1 MDGHIAIPVWLF
13 VLLIIVTC
21 IAVLDRVL
29 IPSTRWFIRRK
40 INRVIDEIGTRL
52 DIEIRPFQLTK
63 RQVLIDR
70 LVYDPKI
77 IEAIQLHAQERNIP
91 REIAQAK
98 VVAYAKEIVPSFN
111 AYLYFRIG
119 YWIAKKV
126 ARLLYRVRVGL
137 VDNENLSQVNPNSTV
152 VFVMNHR
159 SNMDYILVAFLAAE
173 RTTLSYAVGEW
184 ARIWPLHMLIK
195 YMGAFFVRRNSGNRL
210 YRLVLERYIHM
221 ATKEGVCQAVFI
233 EGGLSR
239 DGCLRP
245 PKLGLL
251 DYMLRG
257 FQPDNDRDVVF
268 IPVGINYDRT
278 IEDRSLLRELDPE
291 TEKRSGWFV
300 FKTTAGF
307 ILHNLSLMI
316 QNKWHRFG
324 FACVNFGPHISARK
338 YCMEKGINFGSMSRE
353 VRFPEVE
360 KLSHKLLDSIKTIIP
375 VLPVPL
381 VATVL
386 LENRSRWIS
395 EFDLKARI
403 YNLMEELKS
412 KGVTVNVPDKNSE
425 SVIDNTI
432 NMLRIRKMFI
442 ESDGLIRADTG
453 MIDVLS
459 YYANSIVQWR
469 QDQDITIA
477 GDLKNKVGNVE
488 SGRRDKI
495 TSLRRNGIQNEY

>member
-1 MDGHIAIPVWLF
+1 MNGHIAIPVWLF
-13 VLLIIVTC
+13 VLLILVTC
-21 IAVLDRVL
+21 AAVLDRVL
-29 IPSTRWFIRRK
+29 IPSTRWFIRRR
-40 INRVIDEIGTRL
+40 INRVIDEISTRL

-70 LVYDPKI
+70 LVFDPKV
-77 IEAIQLHAQERNIP
+77 IEAVQAYAQEKKIP
-91 REIAQAK
+91 REVAQAK
-98 VVAYAKEIVPSFN
+98 VITYAKEIVPSFN

-119 YWIAKKV
+119 YWVAKKV
-126 ARLLYRVRVGL
+126 ARLLYRVRVGF
-137 VDNENLSQVNPNSTV
+137 VDNEDLAKVDPKSTV

-159 SNMDYILVAFLAAE
+159 SNMDYVLVAFLAAE

-184 ARIWPLHMLIK
+184 AKIWPLQMLIK

-210 YRLVLERYIHM
+210 YRQVLERYIHM

-233 EGGLSR
+233 EGGLTR

-257 FQPDNDRDVVF
+257 FQPEDDRDVVF

-278 IEDRSLLRELDPE
+278 IEDRSLLRELDPQA
-291 TEKRSGWFV
+291 EKRSGWFV

-307 ILHNLSLMI
+307 ILHNLFLMI

-338 YCMEKGINFGSMSRE
+338 HCRENGISFGSMTRE
-353 VRFPEVE
+353 ARFPEVE
-360 KLSHKLLDSIKTIIP
+360 KLSYKLLDSIKTIIP

-381 VATVL
+381 ASTVL
-386 LENRSRWIS
+386 LENRNRWIS

-403 YNLMEELKS
+403 FNLIEELKS
-412 KGVTVNVPDKNSE
+412 KGVTVNVPDKNRE
-425 SVIDNTI
+425 SVIEI
-432 NMLRIRKMFI
+432 ALNMLRIRKMFI
-442 ESDGLIRADTG
+442 ESDGLIRADAG
-453 MIDVLS
+453 MIGVLS

-469 QDQDITIA
+469 QDHDMKIA
-477 GDLKNKVGNVE
+477 ADLKKKDAQKEIKDSSRLKKKSVP
-488 SGRRDKI
+488 SP
-495 TSLRRNGIQNEY
+495 S

>member
-1 MDGHIAIPVWLF
+1 MNGHIAIPVWLF

-21 IAVLDRVL
+21 AAVLDRVL
-29 IPSTRWFIRRK
+29 IPSTRWFIRRR
-40 INRVIDEIGTRL
+40 INRVIDEISTRL

-70 LVYDPKI
+70 LVYDPKV
-77 IEAIQLHAQERNIP
+77 IEAVQAYAQEKKIP
-91 REIAQAK
+91 REVAQAK
-98 VVAYAKEIVPSFN
+98 VITYAKEIVPSFN

-119 YWIAKKV
+119 YWVAKKA
-126 ARLLYRVRVGL
+126 ARLLYRVRVGF
-137 VDNENLSQVNPNSTV
+137 VDNEDLAKVDPKSTV

-159 SNMDYILVAFLAAE
+159 SNMDYVLVAFLAAE

-184 ARIWPLHMLIK
+184 AKIWPLQMLIK

-210 YRLVLERYIHM
+210 YRQVLERYIHM

-233 EGGLSR
+233 EGGLTR

-257 FQPDNDRDVVF
+257 FQPEDDRDVVF

-278 IEDRSLLRELDPE
+278 IEDRSLLRELDPQA
-291 TEKRSGWFV
+291 EKRSVWFV

-307 ILHNLSLMI
+307 ILHNLLLMI

-338 YCMEKGINFGSMSRE
+338 HCRENGINFGSMTRE
-353 VRFPEVE
+353 ARFREVE
-360 KLSHKLLDSIKTIIP
+360 KLSYKLLDSIKTIIP

-381 VATVL
+381 ASTVL

-403 YNLMEELKS
+403 FNLIEELKS
-412 KGVTVNVPDKNSE
+412 KGVTVNVPDKNRE
-425 SVIDNTI
+425 SVIEI
-432 NMLRIRKMFI
+432 ALNMLRIRKMFI
-442 ESDGLIRADTG
+442 ESDGLIRADAG
-453 MIDVLS
+453 MIGVLS

-469 QDQDITIA
+469 QENDMKVA
-477 GDLKNKVGNVE
+477 VDLKKKDAQEEIIDVSRLKKKPVP
-488 SGRRDKI
+488 S
-495 TSLRRNGIQNEY
+495 SS